1 MMTTGRHILKTISY
15 RIVGTSVTIIG
26 ALLLGSSIE
35 IASLIGMTELAVK
48 PILYFLHERIWYK
61 YIKYGIL
68 EK

>member
-1 MMTTGRHILKTISY
+1 MTTGRHIIKTISY
-15 RIVGTSVTIIG
+15 RIIGTSVTIIG

-35 IASLIGMTELAVK
+35 VASLIGMTELAVK

>member
-1 MMTTGRHILKTISY
+1 MTTSRHIIKTISY

-35 IASLIGMTELAVK
+35 VASLIGMTELAVK

>member
-1 MMTTGRHILKTISY
+1 MTTGRHILKTISY